1 MRRRATVLDNGRT
14 GPGADGSRRADPRRR
29 NAARHW
35 PRTKE
40 PTAMTASL
48 PRPDGH
54 AGGQCH
60 HDQEPQFHLAG
71 ADALGVGDIRQHRRQ
86 QQQQSVHECDQGDAD
101 GARRRSVPARLNC
114 AINYRGIIS
123 RPHGGS
129 APTASVASLRLPP
142 SSPPTSP
149 ALGCRRASVRKGIRE
164 RDAGDA
170 VHRNTRLQDP
180 ILGYRAARFLAWLD
194 GHAEVPVRGP
204 VPCDVWPD
212 RRSWPYTTRSGLWPG
227 EVRGD
232 AGGAA

>member
-1 MRRRATVLDNGRT
+1 MLVASAITIRNHSSIWRVLTPLASATSGSTDDSSSSSSRYMSAIRAML
-14 GPGADGSRRADPRRR
+14 
-29 NAARHW
+29 
-35 PRTKE
+35 
-40 PTAMTASL
+40 TAS
-48 PRPDGH
+48 G
-54 AGGQCH
+54 
-60 HDQEPQFHLAG
+60 
-71 ADALGVGDIRQHRRQ
+71 
-86 QQQQSVHECDQGDAD
+86 
-101 GARRRSVPARLNC
+101 RRSVPARLNC
-114 AINYRGIIS
+114 TINYRGIIS

-149 ALGCRRASVRKGIRE
+149 ALGCWRASARKGIRG

-180 ILGYRAARFLAWLD
+180 ILDYRAARLLAWLD

-212 RRSWPYTTRSGLWPG
+212 RRSWPYTTRAGLWPE

-232 AGGAA
+232 AGGAG